1 MRVKVSLTL
10 LVLGAM
16 LVLSLFGA
24 ASADSEYTTQ
34 VIPRVDID
42 SGGSLSIVSGTT
54 GLENNLID
62 FGHLGPGTTITRT
75 LTLGVTANDDWTLMV
90 SKSRDLKDDTT
101 DETVHSSNF
110 TFTSNGAV
118 GPVYASADTEFG
130 TEASPATVVS
140 SGLTTSNDNVNVVY
154 KLHVSDEQPA
164 GYYTAP
170 YHTYTLIVSGP

>member
-1 MRVKVSLTL
+1 MKIKASLLL

-16 LVLSLFGA
+16 LVFSLFGA

-34 VIPRVDID
+34 VIPKVDVD
-42 SGGSLSIVSGTT
+42 SGGSLIIVSGTT
-54 GLENNLID
+54 GPDNNWIE

-101 DETVHSSNF
+101 YETISSSDF

-118 GPVYASADTEFG
+118 GPVYANDDTEFG
-130 TEASPATVVS
+130 TEASPTNVVS
-140 SGLTTSNDNVNVVY
+140 NGSATSNDNIDVVY
-154 KLHVSDEQPA
+154 KLHISDEQPA

-170 YHTYTLIVSGP
+170 HHTYTLIVSGP